1 MPKLLGIDP
10 GQRWVGLATSDE
22 SESIATPLTVIDRR
36 EEDLTE
42 SLQSIIH
49 EESIDRVIVGY
60 PDPLKVNENERTRQ
74 VDELIEES
82 VDPLPVPHET
92 ISERYSTK
100 QARRKRKAR
109 EKGGEPGD
117 DEAAAIILQTYLE
130 RKSGSSTTP
139 PPVDNE

>member
-22 SESIATPLTVIDRR
+22 SESIATPLRVIDRN
-36 EEDLTE
+36 ESDLSET
-42 SLQSIIH
+42 LRTLVH

-60 PDPLKVNENERTRQ
+60 PDPLKVDENERTRQ
-74 VDELIEES
+74 VDDFIKSS
-82 VDPLPVPHET
+82 VEPLPVPHET

-100 QARRKRKAR
+100 QARRKREER

-117 DEAAAIILQTYLE
+117 DEAAAVILQAYLE
-130 RKSGSSTTP
+130 RQSESSTP
-139 PPVDNE
+139 PPPGHDE